1 MGIRWR
7 VIDMAHDNSP
17 VNLTCP
23 TIDNIISKIEEIRS
37 MNSDLRVWGNEQYD
51 RAEALENDLCT
62 AQAKLD
68 DAQFEIKEL
77 STKISELE
85 KELDRARSQ
94 EVEV

>member
-1 MGIRWR
+1 MKNNIP
-7 VIDMAHDNSP
+7 ISTPKDNMVCQTYKS
-17 VNLTCP
+17 L
-23 TIDNIISKIEEIRS
+23 EEIRS